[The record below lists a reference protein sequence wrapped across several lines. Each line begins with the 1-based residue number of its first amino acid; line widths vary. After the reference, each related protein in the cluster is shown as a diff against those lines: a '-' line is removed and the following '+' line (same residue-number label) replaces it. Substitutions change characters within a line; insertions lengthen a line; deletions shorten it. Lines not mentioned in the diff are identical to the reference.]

1 LPGSLDFVNGSGTT
15 KAKIV
20 GTAVAVVLSV
30 AIVLYVFMTPYNRIA
45 GVRIGGVETPAPTDW
60 TTVNHLGIIQLKT
73 GGFPPFVV
81 NVVYSVTEHGVI
93 TATRP
98 DGGFWAKQ
106 ARANPDGWI
115 RIGAATY
122 AMRASE
128 ILGDERIPLLEAYGA
143 KNNMS
148 MSVPASGGVI
158 QGVAEPLSTWEVFFW
173 TPR

>member
-1 LPGSLDFVNGSGTT
+1 MTNKIKIAGIALSG
-15 KAKIV
+15 
-20 GTAVAVVLSV
+20 VVL
-30 AIVLYVFMTPYNRIA
+30 AATVLYVFMTPYNRIA
-45 GVRIGGVETPAPTDW
+45 GVRIGGVETPAPADW
-60 TTVNHLGIIQLKT
+60 NTVNNAGIIRLKT

-81 NVVYSVTEHGVI
+81 NVVYSATKNGVI

-106 ARANPDGWI
+106 ARANPYGWI
-115 RIGAATY
+115 RIGEATY
-122 AMRASE
+122 AMRATE
-128 ILGDERIPLLEAYGA
+128 ILGDKRLPMLKAYGA

-148 MSVPASGGVI
+148 MEVPASGGVI

>member
-1 LPGSLDFVNGSGTT
+1 VTSRLKLAGIALG
-15 KAKIV
+15 IL
-20 GTAVAVVLSV
+20 AVVAAL
-30 AIVLYVFMTPYNRIA
+30 AYVFLTPYQRIA
-45 GVRIGGVETPAPTDW
+45 GVRIGGVVTPAPTDW
-60 TTVNHLGIIQLKT
+60 HSVNNNGIIQLKT

-81 NVVYSVTEHGVI
+81 NVVYSVTENGVI

-115 RIGAATY
+115 RIGDATY
-122 AMRASE
+122 AMRATE
-128 ILGDERIPLLEAYGA
+128 ILGEQRLPMLEAYGA

-148 MSVPASGGVI
+148 MEVPASGGVI